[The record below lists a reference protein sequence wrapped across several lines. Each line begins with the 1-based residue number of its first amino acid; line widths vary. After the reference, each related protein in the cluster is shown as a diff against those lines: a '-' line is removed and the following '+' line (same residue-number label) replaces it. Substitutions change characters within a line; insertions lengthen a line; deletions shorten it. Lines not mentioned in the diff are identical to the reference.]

1 MKRLIY
7 YIIVPLALSM
17 SGTINGNAQT
27 AQPIDSL
34 PSKEEKNRNIM
45 LNAAD
50 ASKPREVSIGLPSS
64 VGGTDIFEDGLPVVY
79 YFWPHMPHR
88 SWRGGA
94 AYEKVG
100 LTKLSE
106 TAITSGSVG
115 YSINSFTRLG
125 GEETTGRLN
134 YTANQ
139 FGLQRVDMNMSGA
152 VTPDWTYSGSVFQ
165 NFDRGN
171 IHLPFMEMS
180 DRTQIYKGALTHLF
194 ANNKGKISFL
204 YKYASSNILTDG
216 TGPFF
221 YQQDGSVKPL
231 EGFRMGRDSYLPADG
246 RLDYM
251 DVTTG
256 KIVSSNIRDLNLNK
270 SNDVGVLLDYN
281 FNDRTRLNMSFKYSH
296 VNSDYTNL
304 SLSGVDA
311 VEAANG
317 YGTLDGNPFT
327 GNVQNRYVL
336 LYRGHIKDY
345 LFTSELT
352 HKKGNSEFRFGV
364 NQWYDQVELATST
377 VNMAHEVS
385 ANPGRLSYN
394 GNEFWG
400 FNTGA
405 EYYKGKENKLALY
418 YTHDWVPSAA
428 FNLYYGLRL
437 EYYHISGNALLNP
450 TIADTYN
457 NRMDNFSMVKEGVR
471 LTPFSH
477 NRINPIATFS
487 ANYKLSRYFG
497 VNAEYLFNRQSPR
510 LENFGGQDYPSLDA
524 VDVHLGRAGIYFQN
538 RWLNVVSAL
547 SYIRKTNFMSR
558 VQFTRPVGGVSETQT
573 RAIMYDIATL
583 GWTTDAVISPF
594 RGFNLHLLATWQ
606 KPQYKNFVTTL
617 QFSDGTEQTY
627 DFSERI
633 VTGVSE
639 VLFEIDPSYE
649 IADWR
654 FWLSFRYFSKQYIN
668 KPNTLAFKGRW
679 ENFGGISYKVNKHL
693 ALNLNVINFLN
704 QTGAQGNITAADLV
718 EDASLYSNYL
728 MSGTAIRPFTVE
740 LGASISF

>member
-1 MKRLIY
+1 MKNLQYYLI
-7 YIIVPLALSM
+7 VLFALYVN
-17 SGTINGNAQT
+17 GTIQAQSVP
-27 AQPIDSL
+27 ADSI
-34 PSKEEKNRNIM
+34 PSKEEKNRNVM
-45 LNAAD
+45 LNATD

-88 SWRGGA
+88 SWRGGV

-106 TAITSGSVG
+106 TAITSGNVG
-115 YSINSFTRLG
+115 YSINSLSRLG
-125 GEETTGRLN
+125 GAETAGFLN
-134 YTANQ
+134 YTANH
-139 FGLQRVDMNMSGA
+139 FGLQRIDMNLSGA
-152 VTPDWTYSGSVFQ
+152 ITPEWTYSGSVFQ
-165 NFDRGN
+165 NFDPGN
-171 IHLPFMEMS
+171 IHLPFMELT
-180 DRTQIYKGALTHLF
+180 DRTQVYKAALTRLF
-194 ANNKGKISFL
+194 ANGRGKLSFL
-204 YKYASSNILTDG
+204 YKYAHSNILTDG
-216 TGPFF
+216 TGPFY
-221 YQQDGSVKPL
+221 YQQDGSVKPS
-231 EGFRMGRDSYLPADG
+231 GDFRMGRDSYLPADG

-251 DVTTG
+251 DVRTG

-270 SNDVGVLLDYN
+270 SNDAGILLDYH
-281 FNDRTRLNMSFKYSH
+281 FNDYTRLNMSFKYSH
-296 VNSDYTNL
+296 ANSDYTNL
-304 SLSGVDA
+304 SLSGIDA
-311 VEAANG
+311 VEEAGG
-317 YGTLDGNPFT
+317 YTLSDGTPFA
-327 GNVQNRYVL
+327 GDVQNRYIL

-352 HKKGNSEFRFGV
+352 RRNGNSEFRFGL
-364 NQWYDQVELATST
+364 NQWYDNVELATSS
-377 VNMAHEVS
+377 VNMAHEVT
-385 ANPGRLSYN
+385 ANPKRLAYN

-418 YTHDWVPSAA
+418 YTHEWIPSSA

-450 TIADTYN
+450 TGEDRYN
-457 NRMDNFSMVKEGVR
+457 NRTENFSMAKEGVR
-471 LTPFSH
+471 LTPFNH
-477 NRINPIATFS
+477 NWINPIATVS
-487 ANYKLSRYFG
+487 ANYKLTRHFG
-497 VNAEYLFNRQSPR
+497 LNAEYLFNRQRPR
-510 LENFGGQDYPSLDA
+510 LENFGGQDFPSLDP

-538 RWLNVVSAL
+538 KWLNVVSAL

-558 VQFTRPVGGVSETQT
+558 VQFTRPINGVSETQT

-583 GWTTDAVISPF
+583 GWTTDAVVSPF
-594 RGFNLHLLATWQ
+594 KGFNLHLLATWQ
-606 KPQYKNFVTTL
+606 KPEYKNFITHL

-627 DFSERI
+627 DFSNRI

-639 VLFEIDPSYE
+639 LLFEIDPSYE
-649 IADWR
+649 INDWR

-668 KPNTLAFKGRW
+668 KPNTLFFKGRW
-679 ENFGGISYKVNKHL
+679 ENFGGVSYKVNKYL

-718 EDASLYSNYL
+718 EDASLYDNYL

-740 LGASISF
+740 FGVNVSF

>member
-1 MKRLIY
+1 MKRFIY

-17 SGTINGNAQT
+17 SGIINGNAQT
-27 AQPIDSL
+27 AQPTDSL
-34 PSKEEKNRNIM
+34 PSKEEKNRNVM

-125 GEETTGRLN
+125 GEETAGRLN

-139 FGLQRVDMNMSGA
+139 FGLQRVDLNMSGA

-180 DRTQIYKGALTHLF
+180 DRTQIYKGALTHWF

-216 TGPFF
+216 TGPFY

-281 FNDRTRLNMSFKYSH
+281 FNNRTRLNMSFKYSH
-296 VNSDYTNL
+296 ANSDYTNL

-311 VEAANG
+311 VEATNG

-450 TIADTYN
+450 TTADTYN

-487 ANYKLSRYFG
+487 ANYKLSRHFG
-497 VNAEYLFNRQSPR
+497 MNAEYLFNRQSPR
-510 LENFGGQDYPSLDA
+510 LENFGGQDYPSLDP

-668 KPNTLAFKGRW
+668 KPNTLAFKSRW

>member
-1 MKRLIY
+1 MKRFIY

-17 SGTINGNAQT
+17 SGIINGNAQT
-27 AQPIDSL
+27 AQPTDSL
-34 PSKEEKNRNIM
+34 PSKEEKNRNVM

-125 GEETTGRLN
+125 GEETSGRLN

-216 TGPFF
+216 TGPFY

-231 EGFRMGRDSYLPADG
+231 DGFRMGRDSYLPADG

-256 KIVSSNIRDLNLNK
+256 KIVSSNIRDLNLNN

-281 FNDRTRLNMSFKYSH
+281 FNDHTSLNMSFKYSH

-311 VEAANG
+311 VEATNG

-400 FNTGA
+400 LNTGA

-450 TIADTYN
+450 TTADTYN

-487 ANYKLSRYFG
+487 ANYKLSRHFG
-497 VNAEYLFNRQSPR
+497 MNAEYLFNRQSPR
-510 LENFGGQDYPSLDA
+510 LENFGGQDYPSLDP

-668 KPNTLAFKGRW
+668 KPNTLAFKARW

>member
-1 MKRLIY
+1 MPNFRYLLM
-7 YIIVPLALSM
+7 VPLAFSL
-17 SGTINGNAQT
+17 SGTISGQT
-27 AQPIDSL
+27 LEPVDSV
-34 PSKEEKNRNIM
+34 STKEEKNRNVM

-88 SWRGGA
+88 SWRGGV

-106 TAITSGSVG
+106 TAITSGNVG
-115 YSINSFTRLG
+115 YSINSFSRLG
-125 GEETTGRLN
+125 SQETAGFLN

-139 FGLQRVDMNMSGA
+139 FGLQRIDMNMSGA
-152 VTPDWTYSGSVFQ
+152 ITPDWTYSGSVFQ

-171 IHLPFMEMS
+171 IRLPFMMT
-180 DRTQIYKGALTHLF
+180 DRSQIYKAALTRSF
-194 ANNKGKISFL
+194 AGNRGKISFL
-204 YKYASSNILTDG
+204 YKYAYSNILTDG
-216 TGPFF
+216 TGPFY
-221 YQQDGSVKPL
+221 YQRDGSVKSL
-231 EGFRMGRDSYLPADG
+231 DGFRMGRDSYLPDDG

-256 KIVSSNIRDLNLNK
+256 KIVSSNLRDLNLNK
-270 SNDVGVLLDYN
+270 SNDAGVLLEYH
-281 FNDRTRLNMSFKYSH
+281 FNDHTRLNMSFKYSH
-296 VNSDYTNL
+296 ANSDYTNL
-304 SLSGVDA
+304 SLSGIDA
-311 VEAANG
+311 VEGTSG
-317 YGTLDGNPFT
+317 YGTLDGSTFT
-327 GNVQNRYVL
+327 GNVQNRYIL

-352 HKKGNSEFRFGV
+352 HKKGNSEFRFGL
-364 NQWYDQVELATST
+364 NQWYDNVELATST
-377 VNMAHEVS
+377 VNMAHEVA
-385 ANPGRLSYN
+385 ANPERLTYN
-394 GNEFWG
+394 GSQFWG

-418 YTHDWVPSAA
+418 YTHEWIPSSV

-437 EYYHISGNALLNP
+437 EYYHIGGKALLNP
-450 TIADTYN
+450 TATDTYN
-457 NRMDNFSMVKEGVR
+457 NRTEGFSMANEGVR
-471 LTPFSH
+471 LTPFDH
-477 NRINPIATFS
+477 NWINPIATLS
-487 ANYKLSRYFG
+487 ASYKLSRHFG
-497 VNAEYLFNRQSPR
+497 LNAEYLFNRQRPR
-510 LENFGGQDYPSLDA
+510 LENFGGQDYPSLSP

-538 RWLNVVSAL
+538 KWLNVISAL

-558 VQFTRPVGGVSETQT
+558 VQFTRPVNGVSETQT
-573 RAIMYDIATL
+573 RGIMYDIATL
-583 GWTTDAVISPF
+583 GWTTDAVLTPF
-594 RGFNLHLLATWQ
+594 KGFNLHLLATWQ
-606 KPQYKNFVTTL
+606 KPQYKNFVTNL

-627 DFSERI
+627 DFSDRI

-649 IADWR
+649 VNDWR

-668 KPNTLAFKGRW
+668 KPNTLSFEGRW
-679 ENFGGISYKVNKHL
+679 ENFGGISYQVNKHL

-718 EDASLYSNYL
+718 EDASLYNNYL

-740 LGASISF
+740 VGANISF

>member
-17 SGTINGNAQT
+17 SGIINGNAQT
-27 AQPIDSL
+27 AQPTDSL
-34 PSKEEKNRNIM
+34 PSKEEKNRNVM

-125 GEETTGRLN
+125 GEETAGRLN

-152 VTPDWTYSGSVFQ
+152 VTPDWTYSGGVFQ

-216 TGPFF
+216 TGPFY

-231 EGFRMGRDSYLPADG
+231 DGFRMGRDSYLPADG

-256 KIVSSNIRDLNLNK
+256 KIVSSNIRNLNLNK

-296 VNSDYTNL
+296 ANSDYTNL

-317 YGTLDGNPFT
+317 YGTSDGNPFT

-364 NQWYDQVELATST
+364 NQWHDQVELATST

-450 TIADTYN
+450 TTADTYN

-487 ANYKLSRYFG
+487 ANYKLSRHFG
-497 VNAEYLFNRQSPR
+497 MNAEYLFNRQSPR
-510 LENFGGQDYPSLDA
+510 LENFGGQDYPSLDP

-718 EDASLYSNYL
+718 EDASLYNNYL

>member
-1 MKRLIY
+1 MKKNIR
-7 YIIVPLALSM
+7 YIIALLVLFM
-17 SGTINGNAQT
+17 SGTINAQVESST
-27 AQPIDSL
+27 DSI
-34 PSKEEKNRNIM
+34 PSKEEKNRNVM

-125 GEETTGRLN
+125 GEETAGLLN

-152 VTPDWTYSGSVFQ
+152 ITPNWTYSGSIFQ

-180 DRTQIYKGALTHLF
+180 DRTQIYKGALTRLF

-216 TGPFF
+216 TGPFY

-231 EGFRMGRDSYLPADG
+231 DGFRMGRDSYLPADG

-251 DVTTG
+251 DVMTG

-281 FNDRTRLNMSFKYSH
+281 LNDYTRLNMSFKYSH
-296 VNSDYTNL
+296 ANSDYTNL
-304 SLSGVDA
+304 SLSGTDA
-311 VEAANG
+311 VEASNG
-317 YGTLDGNPFT
+317 YRTLNGESFS

-336 LYRGHIKDY
+336 LFRGHIKDY

-352 HKKGNSEFRFGV
+352 HKKGSSEFRFGV

-377 VNMAHEVS
+377 LNMAHEVS
-385 ANPGRLSYN
+385 ANPERLSYN
-394 GNEFWG
+394 GSEFWG

-418 YTHDWVPSAA
+418 YTHDWIPSAA

-437 EYYHISGNALLNP
+437 EYYHINGKALLNP
-450 TIADTYN
+450 TTADTHN
-457 NRMDNFSMVKEGVR
+457 NRTDNFSMAKEGVR
-471 LTPFSH
+471 LTPFNH
-477 NRINPIATFS
+477 NWINPIATFS
-487 ANYKLSRYFG
+487 ANYKLSRHFG
-497 VNAEYLFNRQSPR
+497 INAEYLFNRQRPR
-510 LENFGGQDYPSLDA
+510 LENFGGQDYPSLDP
-524 VDVHLGRAGIYFQN
+524 VDVHLGRAGVYFQN
-538 RWLNVVSAL
+538 KWLNVISAL

-558 VQFTRPVGGVSETQT
+558 VQFTRPIDGVSETQT

-583 GWTTDAVISPF
+583 GWTTDAVISLF
-594 RGFNLHLLATWQ
+594 KGFNLHLLATWQ

-627 DFSERI
+627 DFSDRI

-639 VLFEIDPSYE
+639 VLFEVDPSYE

-693 ALNLNVINFLN
+693 VLNLNVINFLN

>member
-1 MKRLIY
+1 MKKNIR
-7 YIIVPLALSM
+7 YIIALLVLFT
-17 SGTINGNAQT
+17 SGTINAQVESST
-27 AQPIDSL
+27 DSI
-34 PSKEEKNRNIM
+34 PSKEEKNRNVM

-125 GEETTGRLN
+125 GEETAGLLN

-152 VTPDWTYSGSVFQ
+152 ITPNWTYSGSIFQ

-180 DRTQIYKGALTHLF
+180 DRTQIYKGALTRLF

-216 TGPFF
+216 TGPFY

-231 EGFRMGRDSYLPADG
+231 DGFRMGRDSYLPADG

-281 FNDRTRLNMSFKYSH
+281 LNDYTRLNMSFKYSH
-296 VNSDYTNL
+296 ANSDYTNL
-304 SLSGVDA
+304 SLSGTDA
-311 VEAANG
+311 VEASNG
-317 YGTLDGNPFT
+317 YRTLNGESFS

-336 LYRGHIKDY
+336 LFRGHIKDY

-352 HKKGNSEFRFGV
+352 HKEGSSEFRFGV

-377 VNMAHEVS
+377 LNMAHEVS
-385 ANPGRLSYN
+385 ANPERLSFN
-394 GNEFWG
+394 GSEFWG

-418 YTHDWVPSAA
+418 YTHDWMPSAA

-437 EYYHISGNALLNP
+437 EYYHINGKALFNP
-450 TIADTYN
+450 TTADTYN
-457 NRMDNFSMVKEGVR
+457 NRTDNFSMAKEGVR

-477 NRINPIATFS
+477 NWINPIATFS
-487 ANYKLSRYFG
+487 ANYKLSRHFG
-497 VNAEYLFNRQSPR
+497 MNAEYLFNRQRPR
-510 LENFGGQDYPSLDA
+510 LENFGGQDYPSLDP
-524 VDVHLGRAGIYFQN
+524 VDVHLGRAGVYFQN
-538 RWLNVVSAL
+538 KWLNVISAL

-558 VQFTRPVGGVSETQT
+558 VQFTRPIDGVSETQT

-594 RGFNLHLLATWQ
+594 KGFNLHLLATWQ